1 MKGSR
6 SECELR
12 WKKVQIGWMKY
23 GRDRFAF
30 NSLKE
35 SSHSISI
42 NTKLFSCIWL
52 FFILSGLN
60 SLFCQ
65 LVFHCYAAALLSA
78 SGSSWASLTSSP
90 IDYSSSSIFF
100 DISSMRPTI
109 LPFIWPNLVCI
120 WSSICVTRLVSS
132 CALSTL
138 SDYCGLPCA
147 CASIYCCVFAINF

>member
-1 MKGSR
+1 MWIEMEKSANRVNEVWKR
-6 SECELR
+6 SFCIQFFR
-12 WKKVQIGWMKY
+12 RK
-23 GRDRFAF
+23 F
-30 NSLKE
+30 NIKANWHQALFL
-35 SSHSISI
+35 HS
-42 NTKLFSCIWL
+42 TFFHLIWL
-52 FFILSGLN
+52 ELS
-60 SLFCQ
+60 FCQ

-90 IDYSSSSIFF
+90 IDYSSSSIFL